1 MRNLQLYFAT
11 NRKHEGPKR
20 WKPIGYGNRFSDD
33 GEENLRF
40 GKLTLPLDENVISRN
55 LQRSAGGKLGRGCGN
70 KLAKAITQKV
80 KRGEA
85 AINAFPESLDPD
97 RPDTKQAARHYG
109 SLAMFTE
116 LKKAM
121 MTASDVLVFIHGFNV
136 SWSDAVGSALAL
148 QESLNQSNEDYPTQ
162 DVLVVLFSWPSDGKA
177 LPFVSYSSDRG
188 ESRGSGAAMGRGL
201 LKLRDFVG
209 SIPARAACHQ
219 NIHLAC
225 HSMGNYVLQNTLPRL
240 FEYTPGR
247 VYPRLFKHIFLCS
260 PDVDDDVLEPD
271 QAMGDLHQLAAQ
283 ITIYHNRGDTALW
296 GSDYTKGNPDRLGQN
311 GVARPALIHQKVHQV
326 DCSPIVSGF
335 MEHSYYLDG
344 RVNSDIRMSLAN
356 LAMDDERRTRTRD
369 QDLPNIW
376 KME

>member
-1 MRNLQLYFAT
+1 M
-11 NRKHEGPKR
+11 
-20 WKPIGYGNRFSDD
+20 
-33 GEENLRF
+33 
-40 GKLTLPLDENVISRN
+40 
-55 LQRSAGGKLGRGCGN
+55 
-70 KLAKAITQKV
+70 
-80 KRGEA
+80 
-85 AINAFPESLDPD
+85 
-97 RPDTKQAARHYG
+97 
-109 SLAMFTE
+109 
-116 LKKAM
+116 
-121 MTASDVLVFIHGFNV
+121 
-136 SWSDAVGSALAL
+136 GSALAL